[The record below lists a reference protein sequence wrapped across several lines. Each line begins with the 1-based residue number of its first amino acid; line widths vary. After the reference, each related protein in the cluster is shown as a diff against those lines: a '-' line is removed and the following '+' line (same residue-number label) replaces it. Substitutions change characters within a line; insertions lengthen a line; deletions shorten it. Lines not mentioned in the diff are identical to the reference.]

1 MEFGDRELEVMAILW
16 ELGSG
21 TVSEVRERLPDALAY
36 TTVLTTLR
44 NLEAKGFLRH
54 EAEGKAHRYFPSVAR
69 QAAERSAVSR
79 LIETMFGGSPE
90 LLLTKLV
97 DDHPLSAEQLKT
109 LRLKLQQRMGEEDK

>member
-1 MEFGDRELEVMAILW
+1 VEFGDRELEVMAILW

-97 DDHPLSAEQLKT
+97 DDHPLSAEQLRT
-109 LRLKLQQRMGEEDK
+109 LRRKLQQRIGEEER

>member
-109 LRLKLQQRMGEEDK
+109 LRLKLQQRMGEEGK